1 MQVRTSKIEVQTQ
14 QQPRNLHII
23 MIRCEDFMCEFD
35 LVLPMTRK
43 CEEEWHQSRNGTC
56 TFTPDCKGSL
66 RCQMIADAY
75 CKCNHGQCVTV
86 GLHASHWID
95 PNITRDCDEGGYMD
109 CACKY
114 VSLYETQYML
124 VLTKKAFILQVLWC
138 GNFFHFMQ

>member
-56 TFTPDCKGSL
+56 TFTPDCKESL
-66 RCQMIADAY
+66 RCQRIADAY

-114 VSLYETQYML
+114 ALLLHIFVHMK
-124 VLTKKAFILQVLWC
+124 VLSIFFILCKSCHQ
-138 GNFFHFMQ
+138 FHRT